1 MSKSF
6 TQQLQNDFIIDPQDD
21 VVDSLVG
28 QYERVIVDSII
39 TSFGLDFL
47 LFHDADQHGGDVD
60 TIHNVRQIGKNP
72 KMGYKSKANEQAYRA
87 ETPYSKKV
95 KAQYD
100 SDQAFIWISWDGRKS
115 CLSVRS
121 PT

>member
-39 TSFGLDFL
+39 TSFGEYFY
-47 LFHDADQHGGDVD
+47 FF
-60 TIHNVRQIGKNP
+60 GK
-72 KMGYKSKANEQAYRA
+72 AA
-87 ETPYSKKV
+87 
-95 KAQYD
+95 
-100 SDQAFIWISWDGRKS
+100 
-115 CLSVRS
+115 
-121 PT
+121 